1 MSEED
6 RITTAELLRGVLHD
20 LRGLAGVPGSI
31 ESLGK
36 RVDDLAT
43 TRNFQVEE
51 VRGMLKKHA
60 DETDENLEEFRRRMN
75 DDFNRAADAHGARVR
90 QEIQSVIQA
99 RQTEVAEAGE
109 RKGKASV
116 LERLLVWLIP
126 ALVTL
131 AGSTAAFFIARATA
145 K

>member
-1 MSEED
+1 
-6 RITTAELLRGVLHD
+6 
-20 LRGLAGVPGSI
+20 
-31 ESLGK
+31 
-36 RVDDLAT
+36 
-43 TRNFQVEE
+43 
-51 VRGMLKKHA
+51 MLKKHA